1 MFSTEEKNMK
11 KEKIKFDQLAVLSM
25 LKFGK
30 LDSVDMTLLK
40 KMISP
45 IVDVE
50 MKENIDNYY
59 VTGDGTIVL
68 SSAYIEKFNKNIKMS
83 LFESVENSFAKHYID
98 NIDVL
103 EFVLRKIKLHGY
115 IPIDKEYISD
125 FFSVSEIVELK
136 KLIKGGY
143 LIDYW
148 KEECIYDDYYVVEL
162 TKKGEV
168 SLFSSDNGRKID
180 AFFKNL
186 GIEYDEGNK
195 SIKEDFLM
203 TQNLDLKVRDILNID
218 SFIAFCRDYDR
229 AYPKGYSLLRSKKS
243 EKNNN
248 ID

>member
-1 MFSTEEKNMK
+1 MERK
-11 KEKIKFDQLAVLSM
+11 KVSVLEIIYGLL

-30 LDSVDMTLLK
+30 VDDSSVNV
-40 KMISP
+40 I
-45 IVDVE
+45 IQ
-50 MKENIDNYY
+50 
-59 VTGDGTIVL
+59 GL
-68 SSAYIEKFNKNIKMS
+68 SNKNIIEIDDHSKYYVVTEDGFILLNPNAIEDILKQINNVQLEQKQSDIVKKYLNNMS
-83 LFESVENSFAKHYID
+83 LS
-98 NIDVL
+98 
-103 EFVLRKIKLHGY
+103 EFVLRKIKLYGY

-136 KLIKGGY
+136 KLIKDGY

-148 KEECIYDDYYVVEL
+148 EEACIYDDYHVVEL

-168 SLFSSDNGRKID
+168 SLFSSDNSRKID
-180 AFFKNL
+180 AFFKSL

-229 AYPKGYSLLRSKKS
+229 VYPKGYSLLRSKKS